1 MRVLFVCT
9 ANVSR
14 SRVAEDVFR
23 DLTARGAEAHE
34 VRSAGIAARL
44 GGRQLTE
51 ADLEWADVVCVMERV
66 HRDWIA
72 ERWSVAT
79 GKVRVLGIPDVYG
92 PGDAVLEDLLRTHIL
107 LLLAA
112 EK

>member
-14 SRVAEDVFR
+14 SRVAEEVFR
-23 DLTARGAEAHE
+23 GLTARDAEAHE
-34 VRSAGIAARL
+34 ARSAGTAAQL

-51 ADLEWADVVCVMERV
+51 ADLEWADVVCVMEPG

-72 ERWSVAT
+72 ARWSGAA
-79 GKVRVLGIPDVYG
+79 GKVRIFGIPDVYG
-92 PGDAVLEDLLRTHIL
+92 PGDGVLADLLRTHIL
-107 LLLAA
+107 LLLAS